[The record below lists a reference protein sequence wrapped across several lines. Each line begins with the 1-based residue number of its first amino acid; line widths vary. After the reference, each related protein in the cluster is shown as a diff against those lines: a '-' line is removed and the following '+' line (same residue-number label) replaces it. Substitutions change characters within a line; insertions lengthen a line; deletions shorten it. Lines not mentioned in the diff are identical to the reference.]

1 MMTDNQE
8 HNQENKQ
15 SQTNESERVFETH
28 ADEFHLKVEGLKD
41 GYRVTFNMDETTVKN
56 QRRAF
61 ASFIQFAKL
70 SEKAGWR
77 VPWPIRLL
85 LAIWAKYK
93 KVE

>member
-1 MMTDNQE
+1 MSDQPQ
-8 HNQENKQ
+8 HNQDQEEAK
-15 SQTNESERVFETH
+15 RVFETN
-28 ADEFHLKVEGLKD
+28 ADDFHLKVEGLKN
-41 GYRVTFNMDETTVKN
+41 GYRVTMNMDEESVPH

-77 VPWPIRLL
+77 LPWPIRLL

-93 KVE
+93 KIE